1 MANSW
6 DKGGDTLTKKKIN
19 VSEPR
24 KYRVLL
30 INDHYTTQ
38 DFVVLILEQVFN
50 KNPDEAKS
58 LMLDVHTKGS
68 AQVGIYPKE
77 VAEMKVAIVHHVAR
91 QNQFP
96 LKCHMEPV

>member
-1 MANSW
+1 MSNSW
-6 DKGGDTLTKKKIN
+6 DKGGDTLTKKKTSI
-19 VSEPR
+19 SEPR
-24 KYRVLL
+24 QYRVVL

-38 DFVVLILEQVFN
+38 QFVVLMLEQVFN
-50 KNPDEAKS
+50 KSPEEAKA
-58 LMLDVHTKGS
+58 LMMDVHVKGS